1 MRVLTLLF
9 LFITLLVFG
18 GYYYLIEPLIEDQ
31 RWLNF
36 LVFMSI
42 FMSLTYVYKKVDG
55 AKFELL
61 QKRIDKQL
69 SLLIVIFSLVVFIVV
84 GMWF

>member
-1 MRVLTLLF
+1 MRVLTLLS

-42 FMSLTYVYKKVDG
+42 FMSLTYVHKKVDG
-55 AKFELL
+55 ANFEFL